1 METAKTHTK
10 QLRVIDTE
18 IQAIEK
24 QLKELALHTTL
35 SPPMIM
41 EELKKTLVP
50 LGKKGQQAFN
60 TLFAQTITA
69 LYKNFTDLSLGNG
82 FEMPPLDKRGAP

>member
-1 METAKTHTK
+1 
-10 QLRVIDTE
+10 
-18 IQAIEK
+18 
-24 QLKELALHTTL
+24 
-35 SPPMIM
+35 MIM

-50 LGKKGQQAFN
+50 LGKKGQETFN

-69 LYKNFTDLSLGNG
+69 LYKNFSDLSLGNG